1 MKGRDKQFKEKKKD
15 DGFKETVVAINRV
28 AKVVKGG
35 RRFGFTAVVVV
46 GDGNGRVGYGMGKA
60 GEVAEAIRKGVA
72 AARKDMIY
80 FPRKGTT
87 LPYQVSGR
95 YGGASI
101 ILKPA
106 SEGTGVIAGSVVR
119 AVMDASGVSDV
130 LTKSLAST
138 NPLNLVKAT
147 FKAVTDMKV
156 MDERIRLRNKGV

>member
-1 MKGRDKQFKEKKKD
+1 MKGKERKFDGKAKD
-15 DGFKETVVAINRV
+15 DLYKETVVAINRV

-46 GDGNGRVGYGMGKA
+46 GDGKGRVGFGLGKA

-72 AARKDMIY
+72 SAKKEMVE

-87 LPYQVSGR
+87 LPYQVSGS
-95 YGGASI
+95 YGGANV

-119 AVMDASGVSDV
+119 AVMDASGILDV
-130 LTKSLAST
+130 LTKSLGSN
-138 NPLNLVKAT
+138 NPVNLVKAT
-147 FKAVTDMKV
+147 LKAGADMKV
-156 MDERIRLRNKGV
+156 MEERVRLRAS

>member
-1 MKGRDKQFKEKKKD
+1 MKGREKKFEAKQKD
-15 DGFKETVVAINRV
+15 DSYKETVVAINRV
-28 AKVVKGG
+28 AKVAKGG

-46 GDGNGRVGYGMGKA
+46 GDGKGKVGYGLGKA

-72 AARKDMIY
+72 SAKKDMVS

-87 LPYQVSGR
+87 LPYQTSGR
-95 YGGASI
+95 YGGANV

-130 LTKSLAST
+130 LTKSLGSN
-138 NPLNLVKAT
+138 NPINLVKAT
-147 FKAVTDMKV
+147 LKAGSDMLV
-156 MDERIRLRNKGV
+156 MQERARLRSAEK

>member
-1 MKGRDKQFKEKKKD
+1 MKGKERKFDGKAKD
-15 DGFKETVVAINRV
+15 DLYKETVVAINRV

-46 GDGNGRVGYGMGKA
+46 GDGKGRVGFGLGKA

-72 AARKDMIY
+72 AAKKEMVE

-87 LPYQVSGR
+87 LPYQVSGS
-95 YGGASI
+95 YGGANV

-119 AVMDASGVSDV
+119 AVMDASGILDV
-130 LTKSLAST
+130 LTKSLGSN
-138 NPLNLVKAT
+138 NPVNLVKAT
-147 FKAVTDMKV
+147 LKAGADMKV
-156 MDERIRLRNKGV
+156 MQERVRLRAG

>member
-1 MKGRDKQFKEKKKD
+1 LKVKEKKFQTKEKED
-15 DGFKETVVAINRV
+15 LYKETVVAINRV

-46 GDGNGRVGYGMGKA
+46 GDGKGKVGFGLGKA

-72 AARKDMIY
+72 SAKKEMIE

-95 YGGASI
+95 YGGANV

-119 AVMDASGVSDV
+119 AVMDASGISDV
-130 LTKSLAST
+130 LTKSIGST
-138 NPLNLVKAT
+138 NPINLIKAT
-147 FKAVTDMKV
+147 FKAASDMTILQ
-156 MDERIRLRNKGV
+156 ERARLRSTDK

>member
-1 MKGRDKQFKEKKKD
+1 MKGREKKFEAKPKD
-15 DGFKETVVAINRV
+15 DSYRETVVAINRV

-46 GDGNGRVGYGMGKA
+46 GDGKGKVGFGLGKA

-72 AARKDMIY
+72 AAKKEMID

-95 YGGASI
+95 YGGANV

-130 LTKSLAST
+130 LTKSLGST
-138 NPLNLVKAT
+138 NPVNLVKAT
-147 FKAVTDMKV
+147 LKAGSDMKV
-156 MDERIRLRNKGV
+156 MQERVRLRSADK

>member
-1 MKGRDKQFKEKKKD
+1 MKVKEKKFQGKEKED
-15 DGFKETVVAINRV
+15 LYKETVVAINRV

-46 GDGNGRVGYGMGKA
+46 GDGKGKVGFGLGKA

-72 AARKDMIY
+72 SAKKEMIE

-95 YGGASI
+95 YGGANV

-119 AVMDASGVSDV
+119 AVMDASGISDV
-130 LTKSLAST
+130 LTKSIGST
-138 NPLNLVKAT
+138 NPINLIKAT
-147 FKAVTDMKV
+147 FKAASDMTILQ
-156 MDERIRLRNKGV
+156 ERARLRSVDK

>member
-1 MKGRDKQFKEKKKD
+1 MKGKEKRFKSKEKD
-15 DGFKETVVAINRV
+15 DLYKETVVAINRV

-46 GDGNGRVGYGMGKA
+46 GDGNGKVGYGLGKA
-60 GEVAEAIRKGVA
+60 GEVAEAIRKGVSSA
-72 AARKDMIY
+72 KKDMVE

-130 LTKSLAST
+130 LTKSLGST
-138 NPLNLVKAT
+138 NPLNLIKAT
-147 FKAVTDMKV
+147 FKAVSDMKD
-156 MDERIRLRNKGV
+156 MDERVRLRSVSI

>member
-1 MKGRDKQFKEKKKD
+1 MKGKEKKAEARAKD
-15 DGFKETVVAINRV
+15 DLYRETVVSINRV

-46 GDGNGRVGYGMGKA
+46 GDGKGRVGFGLGKA

-72 AARKDMIY
+72 SAKKEMVE

-87 LPYQVSGR
+87 LPYQTSGR
-95 YGGASI
+95 YGGAYI
-101 ILKPA
+101 MLKPA

-130 LTKSLAST
+130 LTKSLGST
-138 NPLNLVKAT
+138 NPVNLVKAT
-147 FKAVTDMKV
+147 FKAVADMKV
-156 MDERIRLRNKGV
+156 MDERVRLRSVSK

>member
-1 MKGRDKQFKEKKKD
+1 LKGREKKREVKERD
-15 DGFKETVVAINRV
+15 DAYRETVVAINRV

-46 GDGNGRVGYGMGKA
+46 GDGNGKVGYGLGKA

-72 AARKDMIY
+72 SAKKEMVD

-95 YGGASI
+95 YGGASVV
-101 ILKPA
+101 LKPA

-119 AVMDASGVSDV
+119 AVMDASGISDV
-130 LTKSLAST
+130 LTKSLGST
-138 NPLNLVKAT
+138 NPTNLVKAT
-147 FKAVTDMKV
+147 FKAVLDMRV
-156 MDERIRLRNKGV
+156 MHERVRLRSAEG